1 MMDETKRLQPDDVLL
16 NFDSLC
22 LEELIKV
29 GKVTNKVSKGNLT
42 AADVK
47 SNDSVLKN
55 AITTFDELIET
66 YSSER
71 LMQLKRRDSQLNV
84 QIIPN
89 VQRVRLEKVVLA
101 QEIARKKE

>member
-1 MMDETKRLQPDDVLL
+1 MDETKRMQPDDVLL

-22 LEELIKV
+22 LDELIKV
-29 GKVTNKVSKGNLT
+29 GQVTIKVSKGSLT

-47 SNDSVLKN
+47 TNDNILKN
-55 AITTFDELIET
+55 AISTFDELIET